1 MTFPSGL
8 RLFTIADIFG
18 EILMTGKKLCGR
30 DMFREF
36 SHENVPLIDGF
47 IESYFSRKAADAELP
62 FMKEL
67 YSDIKEYCLR
77 DGKRIR
83 PILLINSYN
92 GYCRGFRKTGEI
104 IKLGAAVEIMHSF
117 LLVQD
122 DIIDRAE
129 MRRGGEALHI
139 LLGKRYSSLTTNPL
153 IGTDIASVLA
163 DVMFSSA
170 IDIICSAGLR
180 DGIKTA
186 FMKVFART
194 YEKTA
199 WGQILDSLNTMPVS
213 IDCGSDAPMMISLM
227 KTAWY
232 TMVYP
237 VMMGYVLSSGSGRK
251 ELETIEEFGIPL
263 GIAFQI
269 RDDILGVFGVE
280 SDTGKPNDSDILEG
294 KFTLLVHNT
303 MQKLDEAELENFKS
317 VLLSRS
323 KSPDEVRFIRET
335 IKSSGALDETIGRHE
350 KLLLEAEDKLDQLR
364 IKKYS
369 REVLRG
375 VIEAVGDIPV

>member
-1 MTFPSGL
+1 MP
-8 RLFTIADIFG
+8 
-18 EILMTGKKLCGR
+18 GKKQSSR
-30 DMFREF
+30 DTFRAF
-36 SHENVPLIDGF
+36 SHEYVPLIDRF
-47 IESYFSRKAADAELP
+47 IDDYFSEKSAGAGLP
-62 FMKEL
+62 FMGEM
-67 YSDIKEYCLR
+67 YSDIKKYCLR

-83 PILLINSYN
+83 PLLLLNAYN
-92 GYCRGFRKTGEI
+92 GYTKGFRKTAEV

-139 LLGKRYSSLTTNPL
+139 LLGKRYSSVTTNPL

-170 IDIICSAGLR
+170 IDIICGAKLR
-180 DGIKTA
+180 ERIKIS
-186 FMKVFART
+186 FMNVFSRT

-199 WGQILDSLNTMPVS
+199 WGQILDSLNTMPRS
-213 IDCGSDAPMMISLM
+213 IDAGSDAPMMISLM

-237 VMMGYVLSSGSGRK
+237 VTMGYVLSGGNGRN
-251 ELETIEEFGIPL
+251 ELKAIEEFGVPL

-280 SDTGKPNDSDILEG
+280 SDTGKPNDSDIHEG
-294 KFTLLVHNT
+294 KITLLVQNT
-303 MQKLDEAELENFKS
+303 MQKIDGAELEKFKGI
-317 VLLSRS
+317 LLSQS
-323 KSPDEVRFIRET
+323 KSEDDVRYIRDT
-335 IKSSGALDETIGRHE
+335 IKTSGALDETIDRHRE
-350 KLLLEAEDKLDQLR
+350 LIEEAGDKLDELR
-364 IKKYS
+364 IGSYNRKF
-369 REVLRG
+369 LAG
-375 VIEAVGDIPV
+375 VVESVDDIPI